1 MAKVFIPQV
10 GDKIE
15 ISNNWNCKIYNES
28 RNSTVF
34 EALGIDVSTKNNS
47 NIDITF
53 PKGTVF
59 KITRLYVR
67 APASSFDSITLS
79 IVSSPI
85 KKLAKTKFWVKIMD
99 ANNMEFVEKESTYN
113 DFNNLSSL
121 LRDLILK
128 DGNANDQ
135 KLITS
140 EKQPYVQK
148 IWDFFKKPEN
158 TINVSF
164 KINKEMMMQTYEL
177 KNKYF
182 RYRTKQEEEYI
193 LEQESLMNLLPEELS
208 VNLTIVLA
216 LEGFIYQYKSVESIV
231 EVDTKL
237 DYFNKIDV
245 EYYSSRPRLLGSWLS
260 YNNIY
265 ILDNLK
271 KETIPFLA
279 EALNQAVDFEVNGV
293 NKKIKNMKEFN
304 SLIKL

>member
-1 MAKVFIPQV
+1 
-10 GDKIE
+10 
-15 ISNNWNCKIYNES
+15 
-28 RNSTVF
+28 
-34 EALGIDVSTKNNS
+34 
-47 NIDITF
+47 
-53 PKGTVF
+53 
-59 KITRLYVR
+59 
-67 APASSFDSITLS
+67 
-79 IVSSPI
+79 
-85 KKLAKTKFWVKIMD
+85 
-99 ANNMEFVEKESTYN
+99 MEFVEKESTYN

-177 KNKYF
+177 KNKFF

-208 VNLTIVLA
+208 INLTIVLA

-231 EVDTKL
+231 EVDKKL

-245 EYYSSRPRLLGSWLS
+245 EYYYSRPRLLGSWLS

-304 SLIKL
+304 NLIKL

>member
-1 MAKVFIPQV
+1 
-10 GDKIE
+10 
-15 ISNNWNCKIYNES
+15 
-28 RNSTVF
+28 
-34 EALGIDVSTKNNS
+34 
-47 NIDITF
+47 
-53 PKGTVF
+53 
-59 KITRLYVR
+59 
-67 APASSFDSITLS
+67 
-79 IVSSPI
+79 
-85 KKLAKTKFWVKIMD
+85 MD

-177 KNKYF
+177 KNKFF

-208 VNLTIVLA
+208 INLTIVLA

-231 EVDTKL
+231 EVDKKL

-245 EYYSSRPRLLGSWLS
+245 EYYYSRPRLLGSWLS

-304 SLIKL
+304 NLIKL